1 MQDLGSGPTMAKA
14 KTIVFYKSSGLPVPS
29 TTMKESCLI
38 QSKLK
43 QVSKMEVRMTIDTCV
58 CGVSNTF
65 NIALKY
71 SKLMKMRA
79 A

>member
-1 MQDLGSGPTMAKA
+1 MAKA

>member
-1 MQDLGSGPTMAKA
+1 MAKA

-58 CGVSNTF
+58 CGVCGVNNTF
-65 NIALKY
+65 NIALILKTY
-71 SKLMKMRA
+71 ENESR
-79 A
+79 